1 MDRKVH
7 EKIIR
12 TTQLTWALSALIA
25 PVLGALS
32 YQILGYKESMR
43 VNFLLNG
50 FLLVIFIFYGFFSQ
64 SQRKL
69 LADIDELGKRSN

>member
-1 MDRKVH
+1 MH

-12 TTQLTWALSALIA
+12 TTQLAWVLSALIA

-32 YQILGYKESMR
+32 YQMLGYKESMR
-43 VNFLLNG
+43 LNMMLNEFLLI
-50 FLLVIFIFYGFFSQ
+50 IFIFYGIFSQ

-69 LADIDELGKRSN
+69 LADIDELGKRLN